1 MGQTE
6 CLQLHFPGLCKQL
19 LARKQGARAQKVA
32 ELKQVFESLLAEKPA
47 VSLSAASQRLGFSI
61 THLKDLCPAECAALT
76 SRYVRWR
83 HDASAQRKLQLIGG
97 VQEVVERIH
106 ARGRYPTLPRVTA
119 LLPSTALLEW
129 HALTAAVKA
138 ARVVIGL

>member
-1 MGQTE
+1 M
-6 CLQLHFPGLCKQL
+6 L
-19 LARKQGARAQKVA
+19 LP
-32 ELKQVFESLLAEKPA
+32 LLAEKPA
-47 VSLSAASQRLGFSI
+47 VSLSAAGQRLGFSI
-61 THLKDLCPAECAALT
+61 THLKDLCPEECVALA

-83 HDASAQRKLQLIGG
+83 HDALAQRKLQLIGE
-97 VQEVVERIH
+97 VQEVVEQIH

-119 LLPSTALLEW
+119 LLPSTALRDW